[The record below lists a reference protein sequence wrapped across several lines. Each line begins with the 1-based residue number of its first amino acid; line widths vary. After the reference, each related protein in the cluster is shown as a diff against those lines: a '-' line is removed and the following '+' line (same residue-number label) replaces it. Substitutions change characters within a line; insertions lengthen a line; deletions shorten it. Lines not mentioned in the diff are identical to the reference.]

1 VLKLIV
7 RGCILTSIH
16 RTCNNLH
23 RQAIIVEIISTT
35 WWHFLIASIFA
46 GLSSGFVGTSVT
58 TYASEIAMPQM
69 RGAALSAYAF
79 SFALGQ
85 LAAAIGLQI
94 IAVVSRRLQ
103 Y

>member
-1 VLKLIV
+1 M
-7 RGCILTSIH
+7 
-16 RTCNNLH
+16 
-23 RQAIIVEIISTT
+23 
-35 WWHFLIASIFA
+35 
-46 GLSSGFVGTSVT
+46 T

-94 IAVVSRRLQ
+94 IAVVSEYLRCAHLTFV
-103 Y
+103 